1 MPQPPKKLLDQMKD
15 TLRTRHYSYRT
26 EQSYIEWARRYIL
39 FHDKRHP
46 AVMDAPEIQ
55 DFITYL
61 AVKKKVAASTQN
73 QALSAILFLYR
84 NVLHKDVAMPSRIVS
99 ANRPKHLPTVL
110 THAEAMTVI
119 EKMSGVHQLMA
130 KLLYGSGLRLT
141 PALAP

>member
-1 MPQPPKKLLDQMKD
+1 MPQPPKKLLDQMSD

-39 FHDKRHP
+39 FQDKRHP
-46 AVMDAPEIQ
+46 AEMDALEIQ
-55 DFITYL
+55 AFITYL
-61 AVKKKVAASTQN
+61 AVEKQVAASTQN

-84 NVLHKDVAMPSRIVS
+84 NVLHKEVAMPSKIVS

-110 THAEAMTVI
+110 THPEAMTVI

-130 KLLYGSGLRLT
+130 KLLYGSGL
-141 PALAP
+141 